1 MPRVRRLI
9 WGEKSVT
16 NGIRWAPRSTVAV
29 VAMLAITASAAAQP
43 PVRIVGQVQ
52 WVAAA
57 KMAVMTEQRQSI
69 VVDLIQADQS
79 TYRALRAGEW
89 IVVDGTF
96 SRDGRQVI
104 ARDIWRDDG
113 RGGWTQAP

>member
-1 MPRVRRLI
+1 
-9 WGEKSVT
+9 VT
-16 NGIRWAPRSTVAV
+16 NGMRSALRSTVAA
-29 VAMLAITASAAAQP
+29 VAMLAITAPAAAQP

-52 WVAAA
+52 WVAAE
-57 KMAVMTEQRQSI
+57 KIVVMTERGQSI
-69 VVDLIQADQS
+69 VVDLTRADQS

-104 ARDIWRDDG
+104 ARDIWRDHG